1 MRTCTVNVPVTVAP
15 DVGDTMVIAGLP
27 MAVRPASA
35 GSGAAG
41 A

>member
-1 MRTCTVNVPVTVAP
+1 MRTATVNVPVTVAP
-15 DVGDTMVIAGLP
+15 GAGATMAIAGLP
-27 MAVRPASA
+27 MAVRPDSA